1 VGPAN
6 SQREI
11 AFGHM
16 AGQLDAVALIGLGIE
31 AKRMDAGQDWEGL
44 GCIIQKKSGNKPK

>member
-11 AFGHM
+11 ALGHVT
-16 AGQLDAVALIGLGIE
+16 GQLDAVALIGLGIE
-31 AKRMDAGQDWEGL
+31 AKRMYAGQDWEGL
-44 GCIIQKKSGNKPK
+44 GCIIQKKSGNKTK